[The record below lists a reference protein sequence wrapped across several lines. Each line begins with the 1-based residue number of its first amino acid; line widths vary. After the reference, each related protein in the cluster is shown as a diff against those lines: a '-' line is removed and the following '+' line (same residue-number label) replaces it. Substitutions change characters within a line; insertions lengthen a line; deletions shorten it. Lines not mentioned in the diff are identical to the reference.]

1 MDIENIDFDKIL
13 STFDNMLTIYKAVE
27 NNQIER
33 EIILK

>member
-1 MDIENIDFDKIL
+1 MDIENIDFDKIR
-13 STFDNMLTIYKAVE
+13 STFDNMLTIYEAVE

>member
-13 STFDNMLTIYKAVE
+13 STFDNMLTIYEAVE